1 MGSLSGGN
9 GSLWGMGFFH
19 SQEWNSGRRRKRR
32 SNGEEKRNNNASKSS
47 HTGSVDANSGAGYRF
62 PLKQAMTASSLALSG
77 DTLAQ
82 LRDRWIKNKDNLPH
96 PPHPKDVIGALLSEH
111 DWLRSI
117 RMASYGFLLYG
128 PGTYAWYSYLDR
140 CMPMQSVENIL
151 MKVLLNQIV
160 LGPCVI
166 AVIFAWNNLWLGKL
180 SDLPN
185 KYQKD
190 ALPTLFFGFRF
201 WIPVS
206 VLNFWA
212 IPLQARVAF
221 MSMASIFW
229 NFWLSATMSK

>member
-1 MGSLSGGN
+1 MC
-9 GSLWGMGFFH
+9 LWF
-19 SQEWNSGRRRKRR
+19 
-32 SNGEEKRNNNASKSS
+32 
-47 HTGSVDANSGAGYRF
+47 
-62 PLKQAMTASSLALSG
+62 
-77 DTLAQ
+77 LAQ
-82 LRDRWIKNKDNLPH
+82 SIRDM
-96 PPHPKDVIGALLSEH
+96 IGALLSEH

-140 CMPMQSVENIL
+140 CMPKQSVENVL

-160 LGPCVI
+160 LGPAVI

-180 SDLPN
+180 SELPN

-190 ALPTLFFGFRF
+190 ALPTLLFGFRF

-206 VLNFWA
+206 VLNFWV

-229 NFWLSATMSK
+229 NFCLSATMSKWLALAFDSGSAGTSLPHMAIPISSPGIEFSSVYNSSAIMKRI